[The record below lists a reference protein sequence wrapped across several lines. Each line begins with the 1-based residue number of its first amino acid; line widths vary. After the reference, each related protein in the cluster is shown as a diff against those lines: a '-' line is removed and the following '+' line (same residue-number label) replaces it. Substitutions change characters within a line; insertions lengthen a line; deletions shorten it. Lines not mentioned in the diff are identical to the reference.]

1 MPITITALLGKTYK
15 RKKEKMTVIWS
26 SRKSYPTT
34 LKTALFI
41 SSLRLPHLLT
51 IWVSI
56 WRSLP
61 EKWVNIWV
69 NASGLKGGIPFSDW
83 DWASFDFGFES
94 RLSRHRNFSTGCV
107 NERPEPTIKGVPAIS
122 PSSPVSPTRD
132 PKRQVLPRRCVN
144 GADLWKD
151 RSFRSLGPT
160 MNRSK
165 EFEKLQ

>member
-34 LKTALFI
+34 LKTAFFN

-69 NASGLKGGIPFSDW
+69 NASGLNGGIPFSDW
-83 DWASFDFGFES
+83 YWALSNFGFES
-94 RLSRHRNFSTGCV
+94 RLSRHSHISSDCV
-107 NERPEPTIKGVPAIS
+107 NEHPKPTVKGLPTVLPPS
-122 PSSPVSPTRD
+122 PLSPTRD
-132 PKRQVLPRRCVN
+132 PECPLSPKTCVHICVHCPTPSI
-144 GADLWKD
+144 DLMYW
-151 RSFRSLGPT
+151 RF
-160 MNRSK
+160 
-165 EFEKLQ
+165 